1 MKALAAFL
9 KALFIIFYFPITY
22 IDRGGNILLSII
34 GLLVI
39 LTIVILLI
47 TQKLNPI
54 VALVI
59 IPFIGALVAGF
70 GPGEITEFF
79 NDGISSVISVVIM
92 FIFAIL
98 FFGIMQDTGM
108 FNPLINKMVK
118 LSRGNV
124 ILVAMATVIIG
135 AIAHLDGSGA
145 STFLITIPALLPLY
159 KKLNMSPYIL
169 VMLIGMS
176 ASIMNMVPWG
186 GPLGRTAA
194 VLGVDSSELWQ
205 PLIPL
210 QGVLI
215 VLLIATAALIGS
227 LEKKRLHKKD
237 MLIEGINFDNFN
249 LDQEIDAEAEALKR
263 PKLLWFNLILTL
275 AVVGLLM
282 SGLLP
287 AGLIFMLAVSIALP
301 INYRNMNVQMDR
313 IKAHAPSALMMAAII
328 LAAGSFLGI
337 LENTGMLN
345 SLAEDIV
352 VILPAFLVPF
362 LHYIIGFFGAP
373 LELVLN
379 TDAYYF
385 ALLPVVEQ
393 IVSAHGVDSI
403 TAAYSIMIGNVIGTF
418 ISPFSPALWLAVGLA
433 GIEMGRY
440 IKYAIF
446 WVWGFSILAMIAAF
460 IMGII

>member
-1 MKALAAFL
+1 M
-9 KALFIIFYFPITY
+9 
-22 IDRGGNILLSII
+22 LSII

-59 IPFIGALVAGF
+59 IPFIGALIAGF
-70 GPGEITEFF
+70 GLEQITEFF

-108 FNPLINKMVK
+108 FNPLISKMVK

-135 AIAHLDGSGA
+135 AVAHLDGSGA

-159 KKLNMSPYIL
+159 KKLNMSPYML
-169 VMLIGMS
+169 VMLIGIS

-194 VLGVDSSELWQ
+194 VLNVDPSELWQ

-215 VLLIATAALIGS
+215 VLLIAMAALVGS
-227 LEKKRLHKKD
+227 LEKKRLDKKGL
-237 MLIEGINFDNFN
+237 LITGVNFDNFN
-249 LDQEIDAEAEALKR
+249 LSKEKDKENADLER
-263 PKLLWFNLILTL
+263 PKLLWFNLALTV
-275 AVVGLLM
+275 AVVVFLM
-282 SGLLP
+282 WGALP
-287 AGLIFMLAVSIALP
+287 AGMIFMLALSIALP
-301 INYRNMNVQMDR
+301 INYTNMNMQMDR

-345 SLAEDIV
+345 SLAEDMV
-352 VILPAFLVPF
+352 VILPGFLVPY

-385 ALLPVVEQ
+385 ALLPLVEQ
-393 IVSAHGVDSI
+393 IVSTHGVDSI
-403 TAAYSIMIGNVIGTF
+403 KAAYSMMIGNVIGTF

-446 WVWGFSILAMIAAF
+446 WVWGFSILALTAAF
-460 IMGII
+460 IMDII

>member
-1 MKALAAFL
+1 MPM
-9 KALFIIFYFPITY
+9 YQ
-22 IDRGGNILLSII
+22 
-34 GLLVI
+34 V
-39 LTIVILLI
+39 
-47 TQKLNPI
+47 
-54 VALVI
+54 
-59 IPFIGALVAGF
+59 
-70 GPGEITEFF
+70 
-79 NDGISSVISVVIM
+79 M

-108 FNPLINKMVK
+108 FNPLITKMVK

-124 ILVAMATVIIG
+124 ILVSMATVIIG

-159 KKLNMSPYIL
+159 KKLNMSPYML

-210 QGVLI
+210 QAVLI
-215 VLLIATAALIGS
+215 VLLIAMGALVGS
-227 LEKKRLHKKD
+227 LEKKRLLKNGT
-237 MLIEGINFDNFN
+237 LTEGINFDNFN
-249 LDQEIDAEAEALKR
+249 VNGDSNSEATSLER
-263 PKLLWFNLILTL
+263 PKLLWFNLLLTL

-301 INYRNMNVQMDR
+301 INYRNMDLQMDR

-337 LENTGMLN
+337 LGNTGMLD
-345 SLAEDIV
+345 SLAEDMV

-393 IVSAHGVDSI
+393 IVSTHGVDSI

-446 WVWGFSILAMIAAF
+446 WVWGFSVLAMVAAF
-460 IMGII
+460 VMGII

>member
-1 MKALAAFL
+1 M
-9 KALFIIFYFPITY
+9 
-22 IDRGGNILLSII
+22 LSIV

-59 IPFIGALVAGF
+59 IPFIGALIAGF
-70 GPGEITEFF
+70 GFEQITEFF

-92 FIFAIL
+92 FVFAIL
-98 FFGIMQDTGM
+98 FFGIMQDTGL
-108 FNPLINKMVK
+108 FNPIISKMVK

-124 ILVAMATVIIG
+124 ILVAMTTVIIG
-135 AIAHLDGSGA
+135 AVAHLDGSGA

-159 KKLNMSPYIL
+159 KKLNMSPYML

-194 VLGVDSSELWQ
+194 VLSVDPTELWQ

-215 VLLIATAALIGS
+215 VLLIAMGALAGKFEQNRLKKKGLLIG
-227 LEKKRLHKKD
+227 D
-237 MLIEGINFDNFN
+237 VNFDNFE
-249 LDQEIDAEAEALKR
+249 LTSEKDKEAADLER
-263 PKLLWFNLILTL
+263 PKLLWFNLVLTI
-275 AVVGLLM
+275 AVVVLLVW
-282 SGLLP
+282 GVLP
-287 AGLIFMLAVSIALP
+287 AGLVFMLAVSIALP
-301 INYRNMNVQMDR
+301 VNYTNMNVQMDR
-313 IKAHAPSALMMAAII
+313 IRAHAPSALMMAAII

-337 LENTGMLN
+337 LENSGMLN

-352 VILPAFLVPF
+352 VILPGFMVPY

-393 IVSAHGVDSI
+393 IVSEHGVDQI
-403 TAAYSIMIGNVIGTF
+403 TAAYAIMIGNVIGTF

-440 IKYAIF
+440 IRYALW
-446 WVWGFSILAMIAAF
+446 WVWGFSILAMAAAF
-460 IMGII
+460 VMGII

>member
-1 MKALAAFL
+1 M
-9 KALFIIFYFPITY
+9 
-22 IDRGGNILLSII
+22 LSII

-39 LTIVILLI
+39 LTIVVLLI

-108 FNPLINKMVK
+108 FNPLITRMVK
-118 LSRGNV
+118 LSKGNV

-159 KKLNMSPYIL
+159 KRLNMSPYML
-169 VMLIGMS
+169 VMLVGMS

-210 QGVLI
+210 QGVLL
-215 VLLIATAALIGS
+215 VLLIASAAFIGS
-227 LEKKRLHKKD
+227 LEKKRLEKKG
-237 MLIEGINFDNFN
+237 MLIEGVNFDSFN
-249 LDQEIDAEAEALKR
+249 LEEEIDAEAEALKR
-263 PKLLWFNLILTL
+263 PKMLWFNLLLTF
-275 AVVGLLM
+275 AVVATLM
-282 SGLLP
+282 SGILP

-301 INYRNMNVQMDR
+301 VNYRNMNTQMDR
-313 IKAHAPSALMMAAII
+313 IKAHAPSALMMASII

-345 SLAEDIV
+345 ALAENIV
-352 VILPAFLVPF
+352 VILPAFLIPY

-393 IVSAHGVDSI
+393 VVSAHGVDSI
-403 TAAYSIMIGNVIGTF
+403 TAAYSIMIGNIIGTF

-440 IKYAIF
+440 IRYAFF
-446 WVWGFSILAMIAAF
+446 WVWAFSILAMAVAF

>member
-1 MKALAAFL
+1 M
-9 KALFIIFYFPITY
+9 
-22 IDRGGNILLSII
+22 LSII

-39 LTIVILLI
+39 LTIVVLLI

-108 FNPLINKMVK
+108 FNPIISRMVK
-118 LSRGNV
+118 LSGGNV

-159 KKLNMSPYIL
+159 KKLNMSPYML
-169 VMLIGMS
+169 VMLVGIS
-176 ASIMNMVPWG
+176 ASIMNMVPWA

-194 VLGVDSSELWQ
+194 VLNVDPSELWQ

-215 VLLIATAALIGS
+215 VLLLIMAAIVGAREKKK
-227 LEKKRLHKKD
+227 LEKNGL
-237 MLIEGINFDNFN
+237 LVNGINFEEFN
-249 LDQEIDAEAEALKR
+249 LENGQSQEVADLER
-263 PKLLWFNLILTL
+263 PKLLWFNILLTL
-275 AVVGLLM
+275 VVVGFLM
-282 SGLLP
+282 SGLFP
-287 AGLIFMLAVSIALP
+287 AGLVFMMAVSIALP
-301 INYRNMNVQMDR
+301 VNYRNMDVQMDR

-337 LENTGMLN
+337 LENSGMLN

-352 VILPAFLVPF
+352 VILPGFLVPF

-403 TAAYSIMIGNVIGTF
+403 TAAYSMMIGNIIGTF
-418 ISPFSPALWLAVGLA
+418 ISPFAPALWLAVGLA

-440 IKYAIF
+440 IRYAF
-446 WVWGFSILAMIAAF
+446 WWVWGFSILAMAAAF

>member
-1 MKALAAFL
+1 M
-9 KALFIIFYFPITY
+9 
-22 IDRGGNILLSII
+22 LSVI

-39 LTIVILLI
+39 LIIVTLLI

-59 IPFIGALVAGF
+59 VPFIGALFAGF
-70 GPGEITEFF
+70 GFGEITEFF
-79 NDGISSVISVVIM
+79 NDGINSVISVVIM
-92 FIFAIL
+92 FVFAIL
-98 FFGIMQDTGM
+98 FFGIMQDTGL
-108 FNPLINKMVK
+108 FNPIISKMVK

-124 ILVAMATVIIG
+124 VLVAIATVLIG

-159 KKLNMSPYIL
+159 KKLNMSPYML

-194 VLGVDSSELWQ
+194 VLSVDPSELWQ

-210 QGVLI
+210 QVVLI
-215 VLLIATAALIGS
+215 LLLSAMGALVGK
-227 LEKKRLHKKD
+227 LEQNRLKKNGLLNGD
-237 MLIEGINFDNFN
+237 INFDQFA
-249 LDQEIDAEAEALKR
+249 LGGEKDESAAELER
-263 PKLLWFNLILTL
+263 PKLLWFNLLLTIL
-275 AVVGLLM
+275 VVALLM
-282 SGLLP
+282 WGALP
-287 AGLIFMLAVSIALP
+287 AGLVFMLAVSIALP
-301 INYRNMNVQMDR
+301 VNYTNMNVQMER
-313 IKAHAPSALMMAAII
+313 IRAHAPSALMMAAII

-337 LENTGMLN
+337 LENSGMLD

-352 VILPAFLVPF
+352 VILPGFLIPY
-362 LHYIIGFFGAP
+362 LHYIIGIFGAP

-393 IVSAHGVDSI
+393 IVSVHGVDQI
-403 TAAYSIMIGNVIGTF
+403 TAAYSIMIGNIIGTF

-440 IKYAIF
+440 IRYAIF
-446 WVWGFSILAMIAAF
+446 WVWGFSLLAMAAAF
-460 IMGII
+460 IIGII

>member
-1 MKALAAFL
+1 M
-9 KALFIIFYFPITY
+9 
-22 IDRGGNILLSII
+22 LSII

-108 FNPLINKMVK
+108 FNPLITKMVK

-159 KKLNMSPYIL
+159 KKLNMSPYML

-194 VLGVDSSELWQ
+194 VLGVDASELWQ

-215 VLLIATAALIGS
+215 ILLVAMAALVGS
-227 LEKKRLHKKD
+227 LEKKRLLKKG
-237 MLIEGINFDNFN
+237 MIIEDVNLENFN
-249 LDQEIDAEAEALKR
+249 LNQENDAEAEALKR
-263 PKLLWFNLILTL
+263 PKLLWFNLLLTL
-275 AVVGLLM
+275 TVVGMLM

-301 INYRNMNVQMDR
+301 INYRGTDVQMDR

-345 SLAEDIV
+345 SLAEDMV

-362 LHYIIGFFGAP
+362 LHYIVGFFGAP

-393 IVSAHGVDSI
+393 IVSTHGVDSI

-440 IKYAIF
+440 IRYAF
-446 WVWGFSILAMIAAF
+446 WWIWAFSILAMIVAF

>member
-1 MKALAAFL
+1 M
-9 KALFIIFYFPITY
+9 
-22 IDRGGNILLSII
+22 LSIV

-59 IPFIGALVAGF
+59 IPFIGALIAGF
-70 GPGEITEFF
+70 GFEQITEFF

-92 FIFAIL
+92 FVFAIL
-98 FFGIMQDTGM
+98 FFGIMQDTGL
-108 FNPLINKMVK
+108 FNPIISKMVK
-118 LSRGNV
+118 MSRGNV
-124 ILVAMATVIIG
+124 ILVAMTTVIIG
-135 AIAHLDGSGA
+135 AVAHLDGSGA

-159 KKLNMSPYIL
+159 KKLNMSPYML

-194 VLGVDSSELWQ
+194 VLSVDPTELWQ

-215 VLLIATAALIGS
+215 VLLIAMGALAGKFEQNRLKKKGLLIG
-227 LEKKRLHKKD
+227 D
-237 MLIEGINFDNFN
+237 VNFDNFE
-249 LDQEIDAEAEALKR
+249 LTSEKDKEAADLER
-263 PKLLWFNLILTL
+263 PKLLWFNLVLTI
-275 AVVGLLM
+275 AVVVFLVWGV
-282 SGLLP
+282 LP
-287 AGLIFMLAVSIALP
+287 AGLVFMLAVSIALP
-301 INYRNMNVQMDR
+301 VNYTNMNVQMDR
-313 IKAHAPSALMMAAII
+313 IRAHAPSALMMAAII

-337 LENTGMLN
+337 LENSGMLN

-352 VILPAFLVPF
+352 VILPGFMVPY

-393 IVSAHGVDSI
+393 IVSEHGVDQI
-403 TAAYSIMIGNVIGTF
+403 TAAYAIMIGNVIGTF

-440 IKYAIF
+440 IRYALW
-446 WVWGFSILAMIAAF
+446 WVWGFSILAMAAAF
-460 IMGII
+460 VMGII

>member
-1 MKALAAFL
+1 M
-9 KALFIIFYFPITY
+9 
-22 IDRGGNILLSII
+22 LSII

-54 VALVI
+54 VALVV
-59 IPFIGALVAGF
+59 IPFIGAVVAGF
-70 GPGEITEFF
+70 GAGEITEFF

-108 FNPLINKMVK
+108 FNPLITRMVK
-118 LSRGNV
+118 LSKGNV

-159 KKLNMSPYIL
+159 KKLNMSPYML

-194 VLGVDSSELWQ
+194 VLGVDASELWQ

-215 VLLIATAALIGS
+215 ILLVAMAAFIGS
-227 LEKKRLHKKD
+227 LEKKRLFKKD
-237 MLIEGINFDNFN
+237 MLIEGVNFDNFN
-249 LDQEIDAEAEALKR
+249 LDHEIDAETESLKR
-263 PKLLWFNLILTL
+263 PKLLWFNLLLTL
-275 AVVGLLM
+275 SVVGLLM

-301 INYRNMNVQMDR
+301 VNYRNMNMQMDR

-393 IVSAHGVDSI
+393 IVSAHGVESI
-403 TAAYSIMIGNVIGTF
+403 TAAYSLMIGNVIGTF

-433 GIEMGRY
+433 GLEMGRY
-440 IKYAIF
+440 IKYAVL
-446 WVWGFSILAMIAAF
+446 WVWGFSILALAAAF
-460 IMGII
+460 MMGII

>member
-1 MKALAAFL
+1 M
-9 KALFIIFYFPITY
+9 
-22 IDRGGNILLSII
+22 LSII

-70 GPGEITEFF
+70 GFEQITEFF
-79 NDGISSVISVVIM
+79 NDGISSVLSVVIM
-92 FIFAIL
+92 FVFAIL
-98 FFGIMQDTGM
+98 FFGIMQDTGL
-108 FNPLINKMVK
+108 FNPIISKMVK

-124 ILVAMATVIIG
+124 VLVAMATVIIG

-159 KKLNMSPYIL
+159 KKLNMSPYML

-194 VLGVDSSELWQ
+194 VLNVDPTELWQ

-210 QGVLI
+210 QGVL
-215 VLLIATAALIGS
+215 VVFLIAMGALVGK
-227 LEKKRLHKKD
+227 LEQSRLKKKGL
-237 MLIEGINFDNFN
+237 LNGEINFDNFELTN
-249 LDQEIDAEAEALKR
+249 EKNEDDADLER
-263 PKLLWFNLILTL
+263 PKLLWFNLVLTI
-275 AVVGLLM
+275 AVVVFLM
-282 SGLLP
+282 WGVLP

-301 INYRNMNVQMDR
+301 VNYTNMNVQMDR

-337 LENTGMLN
+337 LENSGMLE

-352 VILPAFLVPF
+352 VILPGFLVPY

-393 IVSAHGVDSI
+393 IVTAHGVDTI

-440 IKYAIF
+440 IKYALL
-446 WVWGFSILAMIAAF
+446 WVWGFSLLAMAAAF
-460 IMGII
+460 VMGII

>member
-1 MKALAAFL
+1 M
-9 KALFIIFYFPITY
+9 
-22 IDRGGNILLSII
+22 LSII

-108 FNPLINKMVK
+108 FNPIISRMVK
-118 LSRGNV
+118 LSGGNV

-159 KKLNMSPYIL
+159 KKLNMSPYML
-169 VMLIGMS
+169 VMLVGIS

-194 VLGVDSSELWQ
+194 VLNVDPSELWQ

-210 QGVLI
+210 QGVLL
-215 VLLIATAALIGS
+215 VLLLGMAAVVGLR
-227 LEKKRLHKKD
+227 EKKRLESGG
-237 MLIEGINFDNFN
+237 LLVTGVNFDNFSLEN
-249 LDQEIDAEAEALKR
+249 GQTKEEEELKR
-263 PKLLWFNLILTL
+263 PKLLWFNLLLTL
-275 AVVGLLM
+275 TVVGVLM

-287 AGLIFMLAVSIALP
+287 AGLIFMMAVSIALP
-301 INYRNMNVQMDR
+301 VNYRNMDVQMDR

-337 LENTGMLN
+337 LENSGMLN

-352 VILPAFLVPF
+352 VILPGFLIPF

-373 LELVLN
+373 LELLLN

-385 ALLPVVEQ
+385 ALLPVVEE
-393 IVSAHGVDSI
+393 IVTAHGVDSI
-403 TAAYSIMIGNVIGTF
+403 TAAYSMMIGNIIGTF
-418 ISPFSPALWLAVGLA
+418 ISPFAPALWLAVGLA

-440 IKYAIF
+440 IRYAF
-446 WVWGFSILAMIAAF
+446 WWVWAFSILAMAVAF

>member
-1 MKALAAFL
+1 M
-9 KALFIIFYFPITY
+9 
-22 IDRGGNILLSII
+22 LSII

-39 LTIVILLI
+39 LTIVVLLI

-54 VALVI
+54 VALVV
-59 IPFIGALVAGF
+59 IPFIGAIVAGF
-70 GPGEITEFF
+70 GFEQITEFF

-98 FFGIMQDTGM
+98 FFGIMQDTGL
-108 FNPLINKMVK
+108 FNPIISKMVK

-124 ILVAMATVIIG
+124 VLVAMATVIIG
-135 AIAHLDGSGA
+135 AITHLDGSGA

-159 KKLNMSPYIL
+159 KKLNMSPYML

-194 VLGVDSSELWQ
+194 VLSVDPSELWQ

-215 VLLIATAALIGS
+215 VLLITMGALVGK
-227 LEKKRLHKKD
+227 LEQKKLKKKGLLNGEINVDHFELTDEKHKD
-237 MLIEGINFDNFN
+237 
-249 LDQEIDAEAEALKR
+249 EADLER
-263 PKLLWFNLILTL
+263 PKLLWFNFALTI
-275 AVVGLLM
+275 AVVVFLM
-282 SGLLP
+282 WGVLP
-287 AGLIFMLAVSIALP
+287 AGLIFMMAVSIALP
-301 INYRNMNVQMDR
+301 VNYTNMHMQMDR

-337 LENTGMLN
+337 LENSGMLN

-352 VILPAFLVPF
+352 VILPGFLVPY

-385 ALLPVVEQ
+385 ALLPVVDQ
-393 IVSAHGVDSI
+393 IVSGYGVDSI
-403 TAAYSIMIGNVIGTF
+403 TAAYSIMIGNIIGTF

-440 IKYAIF
+440 IRYAIW
-446 WVWGFSILAMIAAF
+446 WVWGFSLLAMAAAF

>member
-1 MKALAAFL
+1 M
-9 KALFIIFYFPITY
+9 PMHQ
-22 IDRGGNILLSII
+22 
-34 GLLVI
+34 V
-39 LTIVILLI
+39 
-47 TQKLNPI
+47 
-54 VALVI
+54 
-59 IPFIGALVAGF
+59 
-70 GPGEITEFF
+70 
-79 NDGISSVISVVIM
+79 M

-108 FNPLINKMVK
+108 FNLLITKMVR

-124 ILVAMATVIIG
+124 ILVSMATVIIG

-159 KKLNMSPYIL
+159 KKLNMSPYML

-210 QGVLI
+210 QAVLI
-215 VLLIATAALIGS
+215 VLLIAMGALVGS
-227 LEKKRLHKKD
+227 LEKKRLLKNGT
-237 MLIEGINFDNFN
+237 LTEGINFDNFN
-249 LDQEIDAEAEALKR
+249 VNGDSNSEATSLER
-263 PKLLWFNLILTL
+263 PKLLWFNLLLTL

-301 INYRNMNVQMDR
+301 INYRNMDLQMDR

-337 LENTGMLN
+337 LGNTGMLD
-345 SLAEDIV
+345 SLAEDMV

-393 IVSAHGVDSI
+393 IVSTHGVDSI
-403 TAAYSIMIGNVIGTF
+403 TAAYSIMVGNVIGTF

-446 WVWGFSILAMIAAF
+446 WVWGFSVLAMVAAF
-460 IMGII
+460 VMGII

>member
-1 MKALAAFL
+1 M
-9 KALFIIFYFPITY
+9 PMHQ
-22 IDRGGNILLSII
+22 
-34 GLLVI
+34 V
-39 LTIVILLI
+39 
-47 TQKLNPI
+47 
-54 VALVI
+54 
-59 IPFIGALVAGF
+59 
-70 GPGEITEFF
+70 
-79 NDGISSVISVVIM
+79 M

-108 FNPLINKMVK
+108 FNLLITKMVR

-124 ILVAMATVIIG
+124 ILVSMATVIIG

-145 STFLITIPALLPLY
+145 STFLITIPSLLPLY

-176 ASIMNMVPWG
+176 ASIMDMVPWG

-210 QGVLI
+210 QAVLI
-215 VLLIATAALIGS
+215 VLLIAMGALVGS
-227 LEKKRLHKKD
+227 LEKKRLLKNGT
-237 MLIEGINFDNFN
+237 LTEGINFDNFN
-249 LDQEIDAEAEALKR
+249 VNGDSNSEATSLER
-263 PKLLWFNLILTL
+263 PKLLWFNLLLTL

-301 INYRNMNVQMDR
+301 INYRTMDLQMDR

-337 LENTGMLN
+337 LGNTEMLD
-345 SLAEDIV
+345 SLAEDMV

-393 IVSAHGVDSI
+393 IVSTHGVDNI

-446 WVWGFSILAMIAAF
+446 WVWGFSVLAMVAAF
-460 IMGII
+460 VMGII

>member
-1 MKALAAFL
+1 MKALYYYTGL
-9 KALFIIFYFPITY
+9 DFPTTY
-22 IDRGGNILLSII
+22 IDRERNFLLSII

-108 FNPLINKMVK
+108 FNPLITKMVK

-124 ILVAMATVIIG
+124 TLVAMATVIIG

-159 KKLNMSPYIL
+159 KKLNMSPYML

-194 VLGVDSSELWQ
+194 VLGVDASELWQ

-215 VLLIATAALIGS
+215 ILLIAMAALVGS
-227 LEKKRLHKKD
+227 LEKKRLLKNG
-237 MLIEGINFDNFN
+237 MIIEGVSFDDFN
-249 LDQEIDAEAEALKR
+249 LNQENDAEAESLKR
-263 PKLLWFNLILTL
+263 PKLLWFNLLLTL
-275 AVVGLLM
+275 TVVGMLM

-301 INYRNMNVQMDR
+301 INYRSMDVQMDR

-345 SLAEDIV
+345 SLAEDMV

-362 LHYIIGFFGAP
+362 LHYIVGFFGAP

-393 IVSAHGVDSI
+393 IVSTHGVDSI
-403 TAAYSIMIGNVIGTF
+403 TAAYSMMIGNVIGTF

-440 IKYAIF
+440 IRYAF
-446 WVWGFSILAMIAAF
+446 WWIWGFSILAMAIAF

>member
-1 MKALAAFL
+1 M
-9 KALFIIFYFPITY
+9 
-22 IDRGGNILLSII
+22 LSII

-108 FNPLINKMVK
+108 FNPLITKMVK

-124 ILVAMATVIIG
+124 TLVAMATVIIG

-159 KKLNMSPYIL
+159 KKLNMNPYML

-194 VLGVDSSELWQ
+194 VLGVDASELWQ

-215 VLLIATAALIGS
+215 ILLIAMAAFVGS
-227 LEKKRLHKKD
+227 LEKKRLLKNG
-237 MLIEGINFDNFN
+237 MIIEGVSFDDFN
-249 LDQEIDAEAEALKR
+249 LENENDAEAESLKR
-263 PKLLWFNLILTL
+263 PKLLWFNLLLTL
-275 AVVGLLM
+275 TVVGLLM

-301 INYRNMNVQMDR
+301 INYRGTNVQMDR

-337 LENTGMLN
+337 LGNTGMLN
-345 SLAEDIV
+345 SLAEDMV

-362 LHYIIGFFGAP
+362 LHYIVGFFGAP

-393 IVSAHGVDSI
+393 IVSTHGVDSI

-440 IKYAIF
+440 IRYAF
-446 WVWGFSILAMIAAF
+446 WWIWGFSILAMAIAF
-460 IMGII
+460 ILGII

>member
-1 MKALAAFL
+1 M
-9 KALFIIFYFPITY
+9 
-22 IDRGGNILLSII
+22 LSII

-59 IPFIGALVAGF
+59 IPFIGALAAGF

-108 FNPLINKMVK
+108 FNPIISRMVK
-118 LSRGNV
+118 LSGGNV
-124 ILVAMATVIIG
+124 ILVAMATVVIG

-159 KKLNMSPYIL
+159 KKLNMSPYML
-169 VMLIGMS
+169 VMLVGIS

-194 VLGVDSSELWQ
+194 VLNVDPSELWQ

-215 VLLIATAALIGS
+215 VLLLGMAAIVGLR
-227 LEKKRLHKKD
+227 EKKKLESD
-237 MLIEGINFDNFN
+237 GLLVTGVNFDNFSLEN
-249 LDQEIDAEAEALKR
+249 GQTKEEEELKR
-263 PKLLWFNLILTL
+263 PQLLWFNLLLTL
-275 AVVGLLM
+275 TVVGVLM

-287 AGLIFMLAVSIALP
+287 AGLIFMMAVSIALP
-301 INYRNMNVQMDR
+301 VNYRNMDVQMNR

-337 LENTGMLN
+337 LENSGMLN

-352 VILPAFLVPF
+352 VILPGFLIPF

-385 ALLPVVEQ
+385 ALLPVVEE
-393 IVSAHGVDSI
+393 IVTQHGVDSI
-403 TAAYSIMIGNVIGTF
+403 TAAYSMMIGNIIGTF
-418 ISPFSPALWLAVGLA
+418 ISPFAPALWLAVGLA

-440 IKYAIF
+440 IRYAF
-446 WVWGFSILAMIAAF
+446 WWVWAFSIMAMAVAF

>member
-1 MKALAAFL
+1 M
-9 KALFIIFYFPITY
+9 
-22 IDRGGNILLSII
+22 LSII

-54 VALVI
+54 VALVV
-59 IPFIGALVAGF
+59 IPFIGAVVAGF
-70 GPGEITEFF
+70 GAGEITEFF

-108 FNPLINKMVK
+108 FNPLITRMVK
-118 LSRGNV
+118 LSKGNV

-159 KKLNMSPYIL
+159 KKLNMSPYML

-194 VLGVDSSELWQ
+194 VLGVDASELWQ

-215 VLLIATAALIGS
+215 ILLVAMAAFIGS
-227 LEKKRLHKKD
+227 LEKKRLFKKD
-237 MLIEGINFDNFN
+237 MLIEGVNFDNFN
-249 LDQEIDAEAEALKR
+249 LDHEIDAETESLKR
-263 PKLLWFNLILTL
+263 PKLLWFNLLLTL
-275 AVVGLLM
+275 SVVGLLM

-301 INYRNMNVQMDR
+301 VNYRNMNMQMDR

-393 IVSAHGVDSI
+393 IVSAHSVESI
-403 TAAYSIMIGNVIGTF
+403 TAAYSLMIGNVIGTF

-433 GIEMGRY
+433 GLEMGRY
-440 IKYAIF
+440 IKYAVL
-446 WVWGFSILAMIAAF
+446 WVWGFSILALAAAF
-460 IMGII
+460 MMGII

>member
-1 MKALAAFL
+1 M
-9 KALFIIFYFPITY
+9 
-22 IDRGGNILLSII
+22 LSIV

-59 IPFIGALVAGF
+59 IPFIGALIAGF
-70 GPGEITEFF
+70 GFEQITEFF

-92 FIFAIL
+92 FVFAIL
-98 FFGIMQDTGM
+98 FFGIMQDTGL
-108 FNPLINKMVK
+108 FNPIISKMVK
-118 LSRGNV
+118 MSRGNV
-124 ILVAMATVIIG
+124 ILVAMTTVIIG
-135 AIAHLDGSGA
+135 AVAHLDGSGA

-159 KKLNMSPYIL
+159 KKLNMSPYML

-194 VLGVDSSELWQ
+194 VLSVDPTELWQ

-215 VLLIATAALIGS
+215 VLLIAMGALAGKFEQNRLKKKGLLIG
-227 LEKKRLHKKD
+227 D
-237 MLIEGINFDNFN
+237 VNFDNFE
-249 LDQEIDAEAEALKR
+249 LTSEKDKEAADLER
-263 PKLLWFNLILTL
+263 PKLLWFNLVLTI
-275 AVVGLLM
+275 AVVVLLVW
-282 SGLLP
+282 GVLP
-287 AGLIFMLAVSIALP
+287 AGLVFMLAVSIALP
-301 INYRNMNVQMDR
+301 VNYTNMNVQMDR
-313 IKAHAPSALMMAAII
+313 IRAHAPSALMMAAII

-337 LENTGMLN
+337 LENSGMLN

-352 VILPAFLVPF
+352 VILPGFMVPY

-393 IVSAHGVDSI
+393 IVSEHGVDQI
-403 TAAYSIMIGNVIGTF
+403 TAAYAIMIGNVIGTF

-440 IKYAIF
+440 IRYALW
-446 WVWGFSILAMIAAF
+446 WVWGFSILAMAAAF
-460 IMGII
+460 VMGII